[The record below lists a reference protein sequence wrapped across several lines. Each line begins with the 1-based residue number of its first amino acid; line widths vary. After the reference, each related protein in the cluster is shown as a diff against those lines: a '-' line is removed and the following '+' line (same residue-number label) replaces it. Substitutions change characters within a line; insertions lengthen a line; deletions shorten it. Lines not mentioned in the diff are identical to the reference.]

1 MVRGPE
7 GPPQSEESRT
17 LDSANST
24 PAPQRLAGLPRL
36 RLSAP
41 GSPAGSGVERGVM
54 SVLSLL
60 IECVELK
67 AQALISP
74 GCAETPSD
82 LCGDGQ
88 GPSTTSVSGSAGDC
102 RPQGSGRALPSAG
115 KGGT

>member
-74 GCAETPSD
+74 GRVLKHRVTFVEMVRDQAQR
-82 LCGDGQ
+82 L
-88 GPSTTSVSGSAGDC
+88 
-102 RPQGSGRALPSAG
+102 
-115 KGGT
+115 